1 MFLLLH
7 MFKKGLSK
15 NMVLKCEIPEKG
27 YRKTCCETYI
37 RELGEAN
44 RWYWALG
51 VIHRS

>member
-27 YRKTCCETYI
+27 YRKTCCETGGG
-37 RELGEAN
+37 ESLVLGIG
-44 RWYWALG
+44 RDP
-51 VIHRS
+51 